1 MNDFLDL
8 PEKSQTK
15 WVRVRPAR
23 LRPLVPD
30 FTMRAKVAI
39 LHRGTSIS
47 EIAKAIGR
55 SRVVTSQAINHG
67 LHEPTRRLVAK
78 HLNIAA

>member
-1 MNDFLDL
+1 M
-8 PEKSQTK
+8 
-15 WVRVRPAR
+15 
-23 LRPLVPD
+23 
-30 FTMRAKVAI
+30 MRAKVAI

-67 LHEPTRRLVAK
+67 LHEPTRRMVAK